1 MNVGV
6 FVAHPDDEVIGIG
19 GTLIKHILC
28 GDQVSIYI
36 LAEGKSSREE
46 SYDVFSKQILESF
59 RNETINAVNIMGI
72 KEENVHFLDLP
83 NNRLDKIDLLD
94 IIKIIERIEAKEKFD
109 VIYTHNGRDLNIDH
123 EIVARAVITAFRALP
138 GQSVKEILMFETL
151 SSTESGMALGRYFE
165 PNLFV
170 DISDVLD
177 KKSCAMN
184 CYKSELREKPH
195 PRNIELIENNAIVWG
210 SKVGVRAAEAFKVA
224 RILR

>member
-46 SYDVFSKQILESF
+46 SYDVFSKKILESF

>member
-6 FVAHPDDEVIGIG
+6 FVAHPDDEIIGVG

-46 SYDVFSKQILESF
+46 NYDVFSKKILDSF
-59 RNETINAVNIMGI
+59 RDETINAANIMGI
-72 KEENVHFLDLP
+72 KRENVHFFDLP
-83 NNRLDKIDLLD
+83 NNRLDKLDLLD
-94 IIKIIERIEAKEKFD
+94 IIKILEKIGTKNKFD
-109 VIYTHNGRDLNIDH
+109 VIYTHNSKDLNIDH
-123 EIVARAVITAFRALP
+123 EIVARAVVTAFRALP
-138 GQSVKEILMFETL
+138 KQSVKEILMFETL

-177 KKSCAMN
+177 RKNSAIN

-195 PRNIELIENNAIVWG
+195 PRNTEMIENNALVWG